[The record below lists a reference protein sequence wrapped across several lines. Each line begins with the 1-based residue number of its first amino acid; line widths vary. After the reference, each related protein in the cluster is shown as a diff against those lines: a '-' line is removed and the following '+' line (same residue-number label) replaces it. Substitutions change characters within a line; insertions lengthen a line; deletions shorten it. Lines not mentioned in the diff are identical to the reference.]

1 MENRVARVAV
11 SAASFHI
18 DKLYDYVVP
27 QAMRDAAA
35 PGMRV
40 SVPFSKGNRHVEGI
54 IMEMTDSSKPTAV
67 S

>member
-11 SAASFHI
+11 SAAAYHI

-27 QAMRDAAA
+27 QVMREAAA

-40 SVPFSKGNRHVEGI
+40 SVPFSKGN
-54 IMEMTDSSKPTAV
+54 
-67 S
+67 

>member
-11 SAASFHI
+11 SAAAFHI

-40 SVPFSKGNRHVEGI
+40 SVPFSK
-54 IMEMTDSSKPTAV
+54 
-67 S
+67 